1 MSVSGERNSPPPAAA
16 APPAASEGRGLKE
29 LRLTEPLWYSD
40 WRQVAV
46 PALGAFVPELPV
58 SVIVPYYVH
67 AAELARTLAGLEV
80 QTYPRELFEVV
91 VVDDGS
97 PAPLQR
103 PRESPLDVKVVRQE
117 DLGFGLAR
125 ARNTG
130 VRAASH
136 DVLLFLDADMLPEAD
151 WLAAHARWHHVVPD
165 AVTLGLRAHVS
176 MDGVDAGM
184 IRNRPGTLKELFEGR
199 RVGDVRWI
207 DRHMSRTDDL
217 TSKAD
222 DPFRV
227 VAGGNLGIR
236 RGFFDL
242 AGGFDESF
250 TQWGG
255 EDTEF
260 GYRAHARGGLLVPVR
275 DGFAWHQGAWE
286 AGRAEKQRSRMLQ
299 RAKLAHLIAHP
310 DYRTGFMGR
319 TFTVPQY
326 VVTIEGGGLPAEGL
340 LEAVERVLSGPMHDL
355 VVRLELARDHAGREW
370 LELHL
375 GPDPR
380 VRVAPSL
387 SALEEFPA
395 SPFHVALP
403 AGAPLHA
410 DVVGRLRAEL
420 GSGVIGTSVFADGSR
435 ASIVRAWALHRA
447 ARTPWEAIDFGHVVT
462 IPPEKLLP
470 PPRPSRPAP
479 AIPVDAAPSPAVRG
493 APASRPRAEYP
504 LGVEIVALG
513 ARSQAV
519 FAASRRVGRTTAGG
533 HLDLVVADTAAEAA
547 GASVPVV
554 VLAESPPMLSVPAFD
569 PRTDNPIGWQ
579 RDAGNEVGALG
590 PLDRLPPGCGA
601 DRVVLRDD
609 REALGRI
616 RHLEDVAAFHADAV
630 TRAGVLV
637 RLAATGVVVHL
648 ADGDRRLAAHVGAEL
663 FELMTRE
670 VRGLDIDG
678 REALGVR
685 MRRAALREHSL
696 TSRVRQVAERVLA
709 DPPRLPL
716 VSVLLATR
724 RPELLERALA
734 AVRRQTY
741 PRLELMLG
749 LHGEG
754 FGEAAPVA
762 AGPSLPVTAL
772 RLDVSLPLG
781 SVLNVLTDA
790 ARGTLL
796 TKMDDDDVY
805 GPDHIWDLVLAHEYS
820 QAPLVGKM
828 AEFIYLTGADRT
840 VRCLSSGSER
850 FHLTVA
856 GPALLI
862 KRHMLDRVGGWK
874 RCGLGEDQA
883 LVHAVLRAGA
893 GVYRTHPYGLV
904 LVCDGR
910 GHTWETRALGR
921 TQGIGTDETYFLEQ
935 ANIDEAGF
943 RPDLADISEAT
954 VFDVEE
960 AENGGRHAGERLKD
974 AG

>member
-1 MSVSGERNSPPPAAA
+1 M
-16 APPAASEGRGLKE
+16 
-29 LRLTEPLWYSD
+29 
-40 WRQVAV
+40 
-46 PALGAFVPELPV
+46 PALGEFVPELPV
-58 SVIVPYYVH
+58 SVIVPYCVQAEELERML
-67 AAELARTLAGLEV
+67 AALEV

-103 PRESPLDVKVVRQE
+103 PCKSPLDVKVVRQE
-117 DLGFGLAR
+117 NRGFGAAR

-165 AVTLGLRAHVS
+165 AVTLGLWTRVS
-176 MDGVDAGM
+176 VDGVDAGT
-184 IRNRPGTLKELFEGR
+184 IRKRPGTLKELFEGR
-199 RVGDVRWI
+199 EVDLADVRWF
-207 DRHMSRTDDL
+207 DRHLRRTDDL

-222 DPFRV
+222 DLFRV
-227 VAGGNLGIR
+227 VATGNLGVR
-236 RGFFDL
+236 RGFFGL

-260 GYRAHARGGLLVPVR
+260 GYRAHARGGLLVPLR
-275 DGFAWHQGAWE
+275 DAFAWHQGLCQE
-286 AGRAEKQRSRMLQ
+286 GRAEKERSLDLQ

-310 DYRTGFMGR
+310 DYRTGLMGR

-326 VVTIEGGGLPAEGL
+326 VVTIEGGRLPAECL

-355 VVRLELARDHAGREW
+355 VVRLELARDHPGREW

-403 AGAPLHA
+403 AGAPLRA

-420 GSGVIGTSVFADGSR
+420 GSGVIGRSVFPDGTR

-447 ARTPWEAIDFGHVVT
+447 LRTPWEAFDFGDVVT

-470 PPRPSRPAP
+470 PPPRPRPAP
-479 AIPVDAAPSPAVRG
+479 AIPVDAAPSLPVKG
-493 APASRPRAEYP
+493 AAAFPPRAEYP
-504 LGVEIVALG
+504 LGVEIAALG

-519 FAASRRVGRTTAGG
+519 FAASRRVARTTAGG

-547 GASVPVV
+547 GAAVPVV
-554 VLAESPPMLSVPAFD
+554 VLAESRPMLSVPAFD
-569 PRTDNPIGWQ
+569 PRTDNPIGWR

-601 DRVVLRDD
+601 DRVVRRDD
-609 REALGRI
+609 REALGGI

-630 TRAGVLV
+630 TRAGSLV

-648 ADGDRRLAAHVGAEL
+648 ADGDRRLAPCLGAEL
-663 FELMTRE
+663 FELMTCE

-678 REALGVR
+678 REALGAR

-696 TSRVRQVAERVLA
+696 TSRVRQVAERALP

-716 VSVLLATR
+716 VSVLLPTR

-754 FGEAAPVA
+754 FGEEAPGA
-762 AGPSLPVTAL
+762 AGPSVPVTAL
-772 RLDVSLPLG
+772 RLDASLPLG
-781 SVLNVLTDA
+781 SVLNALTDA
-790 ARGTLL
+790 SRGTLL

-820 QAPLVGKM
+820 QAPLVGK
-828 AEFIYLTGADRT
+828 ASEFIYLAGADRT
-840 VRCLSSGSER
+840 MRRISSGSER
-850 FHLTVA
+850 FHLTIS

-862 KRHMLDRVGGWK
+862 ERHMLDRVGGWK
-874 RCGLGEDQA
+874 RCGPGEDQA
-883 LVHAVLRAGA
+883 LIYAVLRAGA
-893 GVYRTHPYGLV
+893 GVYRTHPFGLA
-904 LVCDGR
+904 LVRHGR
-910 GHTWETRALGR
+910 QHASTVSDAFLLARADVDKAGW
-921 TQGIGTDETYFLEQ
+921 QPEMVGIGD
-935 ANIDEAGF
+935 
-943 RPDLADISEAT
+943 
-954 VFDVEE
+954 
-960 AENGGRHAGERLKD
+960 ERLSRPVVPQGTCSTTGRDWGVPD
-974 AG
+974 A